1 MPDVEK
7 LFDMIQSNPPDSV
20 EELGDMLADTGY
32 AEPTGVAGLEGEE
45 LIGEEMEEEGMEE
58 EGMEEEGAPSSLD
71 DLLTGIEGEPEG
83 MAEEEVEEEEIGPAP
98 AGMEGGAEGV
108 SISVM
113 RGNAAKNAFEKHK
126 KKGKDEESE

>member
-1 MPDVEK
+1 
-7 LFDMIQSNPPDSV
+7 
-20 EELGDMLADTGY
+20 MLADTGY

-45 LIGEEMEEEGMEE
+45 MIGEEMEEEGMEE
-58 EGMEEEGAPSSLD
+58 EGVTGPSLD
-71 DLLTGIEGEPEG
+71 DLLMGMEGEGAPPGEG
-83 MAEEEVEEEEIGPAP
+83 EEEVEEEEIGPAP

-113 RGNAAKNAFEKHK
+113 RGNAAKNAVEKHK

>member
-1 MPDVEK
+1 MPDVAK
-7 LFDMIQSNPPDSV
+7 LFDMITSSPPDSV
-20 EELGDMLADTGY
+20 EDLEGMLADTGY

-45 LIGEEMEEEGMEE
+45 MAGEEMEEEGVEE
-58 EGMEEEGAPSSLD
+58 EGVAGPSLD
-71 DLLTGIEGEPEG
+71 DLLMGMEGEAASPDEG
-83 MAEEEVEEEEIGPAP
+83 EEEVEEEEIGPAP

>member
-7 LFDMIQSNPPDSV
+7 LFDMIQSKPPDSV

-45 LIGEEMEEEGMEE
+45 MIGEEMEEEGMEE
-58 EGMEEEGAPSSLD
+58 EGAPGSLD
-71 DLLTGIEGEPEG
+71 DLLTGIEGAPEG

-113 RGNAAKNAFEKHK
+113 RGNAAKNAVEKHK

>member
-1 MPDVEK
+1 MPEVEK
-7 LFDMIQSNPPDSV
+7 LFDMIQSNPPNSV
-20 EELGDMLADTGY
+20 EELEGYLADTGY

-58 EGMEEEGAPSSLD
+58 EGVTGPSLD
-71 DLLTGIEGEPEG
+71 DLLMGMEGEGAPPGEG
-83 MAEEEVEEEEIGPAP
+83 EEEVEEEEIGPAP
-98 AGMEGGAEGV
+98 AGMEGGTEGV